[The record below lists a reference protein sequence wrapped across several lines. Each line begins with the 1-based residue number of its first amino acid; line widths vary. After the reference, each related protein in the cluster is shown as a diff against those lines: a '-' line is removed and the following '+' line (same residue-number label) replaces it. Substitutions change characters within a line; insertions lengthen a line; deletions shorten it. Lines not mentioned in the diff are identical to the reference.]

1 MGHVVHLYFPPPWT
15 GKSITLDDRQRHHLE
30 VLRHQEG
37 DRVTYT
43 DGEGTFGQGLR
54 IGNSVERGTEEFRI
68 LDRAGLVL
76 AVAPPPER
84 ERQRFLVEKLAELG
98 VDRLM
103 WLRCRYGEGR
113 PATRASE
120 WAQTALEQSRG
131 DRLMLVDSILTP
143 AGDLVG
149 WAADSSGVATRP
161 AEVFSGGSSPP
172 GSLTLLIGPAGG
184 WAPTDLDP
192 ACRRFSMGE
201 RVLRT
206 ETAALVAA
214 ALVLQAL
221 RTARTSHPE

>member
-1 MGHVVHLYFPPPWT
+1 MGHVPHLYLPPPWT
-15 GKSITLDDRQRHHLE
+15 GDSIPLDDRQRHHLG

-37 DRVTYT
+37 EPVTYT
-43 DGEGTFGQGLR
+43 DGEGRFGQGLR
-54 IGNSVERGTEEFRI
+54 IGNTAIRGTEELHA

-131 DRLMLVDSILTP
+131 DRLMLVDSTLTP
-143 AGDLVG
+143 VGELMG
-149 WAADSSGVATRP
+149 WAADLSGAATIP
-161 AEVFSGGSSPP
+161 AEILSGASKPS